1 MNKIIEYSQYQTDIN
16 KRVKELTWSRGKP
29 CVIISA
35 IAFPIAVFLTV
46 MGHIS
51 GDKEGL
57 IMGYSALAL
66 AVVFLALYI
75 ALFFSLKKLMCADFS
90 KCVKDGK
97 VDYALER
104 VGDTF
109 KLVRRA
115 DEYEFRFDKLGVQK
129 MDVRKTIIV
138 LYLKDKRIVT
148 LPTREDI
155 IELLNA
161 PLGE

>member
-1 MNKIIEYSQYQTDIN
+1 MNQIIEYAQYQTDIK
-16 KRVKELTWSRGKP
+16 KRLNELTWSRGKP

-35 IAFPIAVFLTV
+35 IAFPIALFLIV

-51 GDKEGL
+51 WDKEGL

-75 ALFFSLKKLMCADFS
+75 ALFLSLKKLMYADFL
-90 KCVKDGK
+90 KYVKDGRIE
-97 VDYALER
+97 YALER
-104 VGDTF
+104 TGNTF
-109 KLVRRA
+109 KLIRRA
-115 DEYEFRFDKLGVQK
+115 DEYVFRFDKSDIQK
-129 MDVRKTIIV
+129 MDARKTIIV

>member
-1 MNKIIEYSQYQTDIN
+1 MHKIIEYSQYQTDIK
-16 KRVKELTWSRGKP
+16 KRLKELTWSRGKP

-35 IAFPIAVFLTV
+35 IAFPIAVFLIV

-51 GDKEGL
+51 GDNEGL

-66 AVVFLALYI
+66 AVVFFALYI
-75 ALFFSLKKLMCADFS
+75 ALFFSLKRLMYADFS

-97 VDYALER
+97 VDYVLER
-104 VGDTF
+104 MGDAF
-109 KLVRRA
+109 KLVRCA
-115 DEYEFRFDKLGVQK
+115 DEYVFRFGRADIQK
-129 MDVRKTIIV
+129 IDARKTIIV

-161 PLGE
+161 PLSE